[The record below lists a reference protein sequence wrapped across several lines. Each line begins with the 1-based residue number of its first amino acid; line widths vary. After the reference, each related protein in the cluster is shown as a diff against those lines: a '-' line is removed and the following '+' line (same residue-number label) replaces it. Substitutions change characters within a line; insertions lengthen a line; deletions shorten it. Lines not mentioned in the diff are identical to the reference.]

1 MRIMLCCSE
10 LGLGHVSRIMP
21 LGKKLRDKGHDV
33 SFFSGG
39 KAYQLLQKEFKNVYY
54 CTPVVWYENSRGIL
68 VYASLMNILLPLPV
82 FNTEKNKLEFKNS
95 NAMETVHRYYD
106 LRRQIKRQ
114 KPDLI
119 IVDGDIHALR
129 LASRWK
135 IPSVYITNIIRPSYD
150 FSAIFY
156 PGERIIERY
165 LKYCQRIII
174 PDIPPPYTICEFNLG
189 DLKTIGIREKVDFV
203 GSFIDTS
210 PPGGSQEHIFAPI
223 SGPYGTRAKLS
234 KLIVPVLRNLNF
246 KSIVSLGIMGRKE
259 IVKRKDIEIY
269 PWLSSEK
276 RKEFM
281 KNAKIIVFSGGHGTC
296 FETIKYEKPSICI
309 PTQPEQ
315 MGNAAKLQKLKCSI
329 IVKNQKELKK
339 AVETIESERSTYCRK
354 VREINRYSRKLNG
367 LNQTVKIIESL

>member
-1 MRIMLCCSE
+1 
-10 LGLGHVSRIMP
+10 VSRIIP
-21 LGKKLRDKGHDV
+21 LGRRLKENGQEV
-33 SFFSGG
+33 IFFSGG
-39 KAYQLLQKEFKNVYY
+39 KAFQLLQKEFENVHY
-54 CTPVVWYENSRGIL
+54 CTPVAWYENSRGIL
-68 VYASLMNILLPLPV
+68 VYASLMNILLPLPII
-82 FNTEKNKLEFKNS
+82 NNEKNKLEFKNS

-106 LRRQIKRQ
+106 LRRQIERF

-119 IVDGDIHALR
+119 IVDGDFHALR

-165 LKYCQRIII
+165 LKHCEKIII

-189 DLKTIGIREKVDFV
+189 DLEVIGVKEKVNFV
-203 GSFIDTS
+203 GSFIDTT
-210 PPGGSQEHIFAPI
+210 PVPGSYKHIFAPI

-234 KLIVPVLRNLNF
+234 KIIVPILRNLTLR
-246 KSIVSLGIMGRKE
+246 SIVSLGIMDGKQTIRK
-259 IVKRKDIEIY
+259 KNIEIY
-269 PWLSSEK
+269 PWLSSKK
-276 RKEFM
+276 RMDFM

-296 FETIKYEKPSICI
+296 FESIKYEKPSICI

-315 MGNAAKLQKLKCSI
+315 VGNAAKLQKLKCS
-329 IVKNQKELKK
+329 VLVRSHKELEK
-339 AVETIESERSTYCRK
+339 AIETIGSEFSSYVNRIK
-354 VREINRYSRKLNG
+354 EVNRYSRKFNG